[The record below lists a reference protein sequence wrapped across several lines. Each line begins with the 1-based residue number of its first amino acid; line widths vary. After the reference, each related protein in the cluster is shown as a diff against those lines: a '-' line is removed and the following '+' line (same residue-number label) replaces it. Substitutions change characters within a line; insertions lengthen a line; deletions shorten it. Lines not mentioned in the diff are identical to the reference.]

1 MNKNEV
7 ITGLNSLRH
16 EAEKAQ
22 DEYGAEV
29 IAEATRMLI
38 FSSLDWK

>member
-16 EAEKAQ
+16 EAEKSN
-22 DEYGAEV
+22 DEYAAEV
-29 IAEATRMLI
+29 IAEATRMLT
-38 FSSLDWK
+38 FSSLNWE